1 MLLNEDFLRRWEDI
15 VNEVDKNHFPIECIK
30 KVVFRIQNR
39 KQRTINL
46 ARLRSQGID
55 EDSIQEA
62 VENFIKEN
70 EISISTM
77 EFIIDVEAVAGMVQ
91 PETDRLLRSI
101 E

>member
-1 MLLNEDFLRRWEDI
+1 MQLNEDFLSRWENI

-30 KVVFRIQNR
+30 KVVFRTQGR
-39 KQRTINL
+39 KQHTINL
-46 ARLRSQGID
+46 ARLRNQGIT

-70 EISISTM
+70 EPAISNM
-77 EFIIDVEAVAGMVQ
+77 EFIIDVEAVAGLVQ
-91 PETDRLLRSI
+91 PETDRLLKNI